1 MHGTHTQ
8 GTHTHTEH
16 IHKEHTQGT
25 HTHGT
30 HNVSNLKEKIAHTL
44 RQGIHTLCGKN
55 YFVKSNEQI
64 QTQTQRT
71 QNSKQMNNN
80 TNKKG
85 NQCDGKDGL
94 KHFFLLQLNNVRMKR
109 TKINKK
115 VKYKPQLK
123 RKAEK

>member
-44 RQGIHTLCGKN
+44 RQGLHTLCGKN
-55 YFVKSNEQI
+55 YFAKSNEQI
-64 QTQTQRT
+64 LYKHGHKEHKIR
-71 QNSKQMNNN
+71 
-80 TNKKG
+80 NK
-85 NQCDGKDGL
+85 
-94 KHFFLLQLNNVRMKR
+94 
-109 TKINKK
+109 
-115 VKYKPQLK
+115 
-123 RKAEK
+123 

>member
-1 MHGTHTQ
+1 MHTKNTKFEPNEQTKRNQWQKRRILKQIFIFQAISKWTDNHAWDTHTQ

-44 RQGIHTLCGKN
+44 WQGIHTLCGKN

-71 QNSKQMNNN
+71 QNSK
-80 TNKKG
+80 
-85 NQCDGKDGL
+85 
-94 KHFFLLQLNNVRMKR
+94 
-109 TKINKK
+109 
-115 VKYKPQLK
+115 
-123 RKAEK
+123 